1 MTNIDDESKKDS
13 SFTLADFLTENEMLN
28 QKVESIFQTMNDTI
42 RVGQMIVP
50 ATGRLGKSTEHVTS
64 LAEKGWIGGILL
76 LNGTKDGFTDEVV
89 YYDSIMDAKGYL
101 PLIFSADAEPTLVN
115 RKIKGTREVP
125 KTNTIKHLDSVN
137 YFTKIIAEDLN
148 QIGINQ
154 NFCSSNR
161 CISKQSSKQ

>member
-1 MTNIDDESKKDS
+1 MRFLIISLICLVVTSCSARTEKEISSIVTNIVDESKKDS

-101 PLIFSADAEPTLVN
+101 PLIFSADAEPTLVKD
-115 RKIKGTREVP
+115 RK
-125 KTNTIKHLDSVN
+125 SVV
-137 YFTKIIAEDLN
+137 
-148 QIGINQ
+148 
-154 NFCSSNR
+154 
-161 CISKQSSKQ
+161 

>member
-1 MTNIDDESKKDS
+1 MRFLIISLICLIVSSCSAHTEKETSSIVTNIDDESKDS

-89 YYDSIMDAKGYL
+89 YYDSIMDAKGIL

-115 RKIKGTREVP
+115 RKKLKVREKFLRP
-125 KTNTIKHLDSVN
+125 IPLNT
-137 YFTKIIAEDLN
+137 
-148 QIGINQ
+148 
-154 NFCSSNR
+154 
-161 CISKQSSKQ
+161 